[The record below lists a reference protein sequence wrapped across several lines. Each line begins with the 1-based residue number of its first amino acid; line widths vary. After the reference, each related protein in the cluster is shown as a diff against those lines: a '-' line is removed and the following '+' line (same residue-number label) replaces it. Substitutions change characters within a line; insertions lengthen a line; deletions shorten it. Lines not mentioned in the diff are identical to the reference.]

1 MFEVCCFNLDRCPK
15 AFGSHWT
22 DWIFFHIWK
31 PVGCLALLFSFLIT
45 GCQPSGES
53 NDSDLKIDSAALN
66 LQALDLDGEIISPM
80 ALLKNDSN
88 CKGVVVIFIATDCPI
103 SNRYA
108 PEVRRIYEEFHPQG
122 IEFFLVYTRPDE
134 SAETIR
140 QHLEDYEYP
149 MPGIMDHQRQI
160 TQFTGAQVTPES
172 VVFDATGTMV
182 YRGRI
187 DDRFQDFGLSRTE
200 PTVRDL
206 VSVLEDV
213 AQGRDREFSESIAVG
228 CYIVELYEEE
238 SNENL

>member
-1 MFEVCCFNLDRCPK
+1 MFEFYRFNLDRRPGK
-15 AFGSHWT
+15 FVSHWN
-22 DWIFFHIWK
+22 DWVCVTIWK
-31 PVGCLALLFSFLIT
+31 PVACLALLFSLFLM
-45 GCQPSGES
+45 GCQPSGVDS
-53 NDSDLKIDSAALN
+53 NPDPKLNTAALS
-66 LQALDLDGEIISPM
+66 LQALDLEGEIISPM
-80 ALLKNDSN
+80 AVLSDPS
-88 CKGVVVIFIATDCPI
+88 CKGLVVIFIATDCPI

-108 PEVRRIYEEFHPQG
+108 PEVRRIYEAFHPQG

-134 SAETIR
+134 STATIR

-149 MPGIMDHQRQI
+149 ISGIIDHERQI

-200 PTVRDL
+200 PTARDL
-206 VSVLEDV
+206 LAVLEDV
-213 AQGRDREFSESIAVG
+213 AKGKDREFSESIAVG

>member
-1 MFEVCCFNLDRCPK
+1 M
-15 AFGSHWT
+15 
-22 DWIFFHIWK
+22 
-31 PVGCLALLFSFLIT
+31 
-45 GCQPSGES
+45 
-53 NDSDLKIDSAALN
+53 
-66 LQALDLDGEIISPM
+66 
-80 ALLKNDSN
+80 
-88 CKGVVVIFIATDCPI
+88 
-103 SNRYA
+103 
-108 PEVRRIYEEFHPQG
+108 
-122 IEFFLVYTRPDE
+122 
-134 SAETIR
+134 
-140 QHLEDYEYP
+140 
-149 MPGIMDHQRQI
+149 
-160 TQFTGAQVTPES
+160 TPES

>member
-1 MFEVCCFNLDRCPK
+1 MFEFCRFNLDRCQK
-15 AFGSHWT
+15 AFSSHWT
-22 DWIFFHIWK
+22 DRIGSPIWK
-31 PVGCLALLFSFLIT
+31 PAGCLALLFSFLIT

-53 NDSDLKIDSAALN
+53 NDSDPKIDSAALD
-66 LQALDLDGEIISPM
+66 LQALDMEGEIISPI
-80 ALLKNDSN
+80 AILNHPD
-88 CKGVVVIFIATDCPI
+88 CKGVVVLFIATDCPI

-149 MPGIMDHQRQI
+149 MPGIIDHQRQI
-160 TQFTGAQVTPES
+160 TQFTGAKVTPES
-172 VVFDATGTMV
+172 VVFDATGKMV

-200 PTVRDL
+200 PAVRDL
-206 VSVLEDV
+206 VSVLDDV

-238 SNENL
+238 PNESL